1 MHESKKSKKEKSLM
15 VAIPE
20 SSPSVE
26 VNIYNDGE
34 KREGKIYGGLSKIP
48 TLIPKA
54 AKAVKG
60 YFNDVQLN
68 DIPPKK
74 LERVEYE
81 IDELLDVEE
90 GIMIPTDKQRE
101 SKINEIFY
109 RGEKLPTSETAYK
122 NKKLRTEF
130 LASEYGLSKSVIN
143 AIDEGAN
150 IRRRKSIF
158 ASPTEGQRWNIAM
171 SKDSKNM
178 QRANLLGTAKGAGAM
193 GAAALV
199 GSGIKGIV
207 DEANEIDTG
216 LTVPEVTALLDEL
229 GNTMENV
236 ESLGGTTDEAF
247 SKISRTPTKYL
258 FTEDGKTFFNHD
270 GAKKEYSLAT
280 NEEGIVMLMVPART
294 KKFEGNGNMKNT
306 SSSKPQPA
314 QNLLAGPDT
323 PEFRAKQDEHYANV
337 AKESQRVGEDE
348 EVILSPETKNI
359 VDDVKRGEAFIQR
372 SKELKNEAQ
381 DDAARAYADKVRKQG
396 QMILEGILNYT
407 RDQNSLGGEIDDL
420 QSQVTSAATSNS
432 KKPNVITA
440 APDLKTV
447 AALDYATTTAG
458 QIELDKQALDPT
470 RQMAKEGG
478 KFPDLNKDGKVTQA
492 DILKGRGVLQEGGMA
507 MPPELMQQPMPTE
520 EPPVD
525 TYPNIPPEE
534 MAEVEASQLPDDE
547 MEDDYLDFI
556 VSESLSGQEQ
566 QYLME
571 SLEADPQLSSII
583 DKLVLTASEFTG
595 QGEVDGPGTGVSDSI
610 PARLSD
616 GEFVFTRKATD
627 QLGAD
632 NLQTMMDDAERAY
645 DGGLQKYALGGAVD
659 DTVLGGAVKD
669 TTPLMDEK
677 VDMYGT
683 NRQQDEMRKQMMYA
697 NRMPSIIGT

>member
-1 MHESKKSKKEKSLM
+1 M

-34 KREGKIYGGLSKIP
+34 KRVSKASGSLMARENYEMGGNATVDNWLETLKADSNFQRVQQDAEGLGI
-48 TLIPKA
+48 
-54 AKAVKG
+54 
-60 YFNDVQLN
+60 
-68 DIPPKK
+68 
-74 LERVEYE
+74 
-81 IDELLDVEE
+81 LDVEPKE
-90 GIMIPTDKQRE
+90 LNQILQDVRLKQNR
-101 SKINEIFY
+101 KRALID
-109 RGEKLPTSETAYK
+109 A
-122 NKKLRTEF
+122 KK
-130 LASEYGLSKSVIN
+130 SKSY
-143 AIDEGAN
+143 DGLTLAN
-150 IRRRKSIF
+150 IYNENDPVLNALR
-158 ASPTEGQRWNIAM
+158 EGYTPDIPR
-171 SKDSKNM
+171 
-178 QRANLLGTAKGAGAM
+178 
-193 GAAALV
+193 
-199 GSGIKGIV
+199 
-207 DEANEIDTG
+207 IDK
-216 LTVPEVTALLDEL
+216 
-229 GNTMENV
+229 
-236 ESLGGTTDEAF
+236 ESLETR
-247 SKISRTPTKYL
+247 I
-258 FTEDGKTFFNHD
+258 KTFLGF
-270 GAKKEYSLAT
+270 
-280 NEEGIVMLMVPART
+280 
-294 KKFEGNGNMKNT
+294 
-306 SSSKPQPA
+306 
-314 QNLLAGPDT
+314 
-323 PEFRAKQDEHYANV
+323 
-337 AKESQRVGEDE
+337 EDE
-348 EVILSPETKNI
+348 EAPTKKPEIDRVYTKA
-359 VDDVKRGEAFIQR
+359 DMEMLRR
-372 SKELKNEAQ
+372 SR
-381 DDAARAYADKVRKQG
+381 DPDAMVEHANASGLAEQQGG
-396 QMILEGILNYT
+396 QMANEE
-407 RDQNSLGGEIDDL
+407 RPKNSLGGMIDDL
-420 QSQVTSAATSNS
+420 QSQAASAATSNS

-440 APDLKTV
+440 APDLKTI
-447 AALDYATTTAG
+447 AALDYATTTEG
-458 QIELDKQALDPT
+458 QIALDKQALDPT
-470 RQMAKEGG
+470 RQMAKDGG
-478 KFPDLNKDGKVTQA
+478 NITKEPVSQEREKTQVDMYLTDPDFQIGNMSETTIYKMGGGDEKAARKFIEDMAEAQDLMVKYYDG
-492 DILKGRGVLQEGGMA
+492 ILNTGTRRARKNFIERIKKSYDRLGGHNFRSVNSDLIDSYKSDRSSKEFIHKKLKLQEGGMA

-547 MEDDYLDFI
+547 MEDNYLDFI

-627 QLGAD
+627 QIGAD

>member
-34 KREGKIYGGLSKIP
+34 KREGKADGGYSMMNPPREKAVFGKLAQAGLQYAGETVAPKAMKKLSK
-48 TLIPKA
+48 TRVPK
-54 AKAVKG
+54 
-60 YFNDVQLN
+60 
-68 DIPPKK
+68 
-74 LERVEYE
+74 E
-81 IDELLDVEE
+81 ITEEMDELSYTLDE
-90 GIMIPTDKQRE
+90 Q
-101 SKINEIFY
+101 
-109 RGEKLPTSETAYK
+109 
-122 NKKLRTEF
+122 
-130 LASEYGLSKSVIN
+130 
-143 AIDEGAN
+143 
-150 IRRRKSIF
+150 
-158 ASPTEGQRWNIAM
+158 
-171 SKDSKNM
+171 KD
-178 QRANLLGTAKGAGAM
+178 
-193 GAAALV
+193 
-199 GSGIKGIV
+199 
-207 DEANEIDTG
+207 
-216 LTVPEVTALLDEL
+216 LLD
-229 GNTMENV
+229 
-236 ESLGGTTDEAF
+236 
-247 SKISRTPTKYL
+247 KY
-258 FTEDGKTFFNHD
+258 
-270 GAKKEYSLAT
+270 
-280 NEEGIVMLMVPART
+280 
-294 KKFEGNGNMKNT
+294 
-306 SSSKPQPA
+306 
-314 QNLLAGPDT
+314 
-323 PEFRAKQDEHYANV
+323 
-337 AKESQRVGEDE
+337 
-348 EVILSPETKNI
+348 PETKERFINKIATLENTARNI
-359 VDDVKRGEAFIQR
+359 GRGGGGPSDTVKNKSLKIMQSLLLPKTGNQDLVEKGIKAQRTTFDEKFDTGTDTFLAGLGLGVLYNYFDDSEV
-372 SKELKNEAQ
+372 KELKNLQSKETDMLLNTIAELQNEVWLSQNTKPPTKKQASSFEKAFSTAWKANEKTFMFEGKEYTTQLARTQKFEGGPKSTFEGQGSPATPEALKQ
-381 DDAARAYADKVRKQG
+381 RDAREAAVVKEIQRTGEDDEVVLSKETLGKLADIEEGKMLIAEGTKLKDEARNNEARAYAENVRKQG

-407 RDQNSLGGEIDDL
+407 RDQNSLGGMIDDI
-420 QSQVTSAATSNS
+420 QSQAASAATSNS
-432 KKPNVITA
+432 KKPNIITA

-447 AALDYATTTAG
+447 AALDYATTTEG
-458 QIELDKQALDPT
+458 QIELDKQALDPN
-470 RQMAKEGG
+470 RQMA
-478 KFPDLNKDGKVTQA
+478 
-492 DILKGRGVLQEGGMA
+492 QEGGMA

>member
-1 MHESKKSKKEKSLM
+1 M

-34 KREGKIYGGLSKIP
+34 KRVGKASGSLMARENYEMGGNATVDNWLETLKDTKDYNRKFEVPANVSAKYNYGKIKADSDFQRVQQDAEGLGI
-48 TLIPKA
+48 
-54 AKAVKG
+54 
-60 YFNDVQLN
+60 
-68 DIPPKK
+68 
-74 LERVEYE
+74 
-81 IDELLDVEE
+81 LDVEPKE
-90 GIMIPTDKQRE
+90 LNQILQNVRLVQNRKRARID
-101 SKINEIFY
+101 
-109 RGEKLPTSETAYK
+109 A
-122 NKKLRTEF
+122 KK
-130 LASEYGLSKSVIN
+130 SKSYD
-143 AIDEGAN
+143 AITLAN
-150 IRRRKSIF
+150 IYNENDPVLNALREGYTPDIPRRGK
-158 ASPTEGQRWNIAM
+158 
-171 SKDSKNM
+171 
-178 QRANLLGTAKGAGAM
+178 
-193 GAAALV
+193 
-199 GSGIKGIV
+199 
-207 DEANEIDTG
+207 
-216 LTVPEVTALLDEL
+216 
-229 GNTMENV
+229 
-236 ESLGGTTDEAF
+236 ESLETR
-247 SKISRTPTKYL
+247 I
-258 FTEDGKTFFNHD
+258 KTFL
-270 GAKKEYSLAT
+270 GL
-280 NEEGIVMLMVPART
+280 
-294 KKFEGNGNMKNT
+294 
-306 SSSKPQPA
+306 
-314 QNLLAGPDT
+314 
-323 PEFRAKQDEHYANV
+323 
-337 AKESQRVGEDE
+337 EDE
-348 EVILSPETKNI
+348 EVPTKKPEIDRVYTKA
-359 VDDVKRGEAFIQR
+359 DMEMLRRYKDE
-372 SKELKNEAQ
+372 
-381 DDAARAYADKVRKQG
+381 DAMVEHANASGLAEQQGG
-396 QMILEGILNYT
+396 QMANEE
-407 RDQNSLGGEIDDL
+407 RPKNSLGGMIDDL
-420 QSQVTSAATSNS
+420 QSQATSAATSNS

-447 AALDYATTTAG
+447 AALDYANTTEG

-470 RQMAKEGG
+470 RQMA
-478 KFPDLNKDGKVTQA
+478 
-492 DILKGRGVLQEGGMA
+492 QEGGMA

-547 MEDDYLDFI
+547 MEDNYLDFI

-616 GEFVFTRKATD
+616 GEFVFTKKATD
-627 QLGAD
+627 QIGAD